1 MFLTVQW
8 KLLRSALDVDTL
20 MRRLKKRIADWLRQR
35 TGKSAV
41 WFQWRE
47 AGKHKSDH
55 LHLLIWVPESLQADF
70 RRMIDKWLSA
80 DASGGNLD
88 PKARRWCPVT
98 PGDTLTGLRSYGAK
112 ESPLAAS
119 LGLVTARHQRKAT
132 GQPIAGQR
140 LHVSEA
146 VDRRA
151 RSLAGY
157 VDRPLESFA
166 EPSNVVPF
174 TPRVRRSPPPSR
186 PLAVQPASLA
196 A

>member
-1 MFLTVQW
+1 VFLTVQW

-20 MRRLKKRIADWLRQR
+20 MRRLKKRIADWL
-35 TGKSAV
+35 GKSTGESPV

-47 AGKHKSDH
+47 AGKNKSDH
-55 LHLLIWVPESLQADF
+55 LHLLIGVPESLQADF

-88 PKARRWCPVT
+88 PKARRWRDVT
-98 PGDTLTGLRSYGAK
+98 PGDTLTRLRSYGAK

-132 GQPIAGQR
+132 GQPVAGQR

-146 VDRRA
+146 VDR
-151 RSLAGY
+151 
-157 VDRPLESFA
+157 PLESFA
-166 EPSNVVPF
+166 APSNVVPF
-174 TPRVRRSPPPSR
+174 APRARHNPPPN
-186 PLAVQPASLA
+186 PFLAVQSASLA